1 MNNMQTDRRATSPA
15 KTRGA
20 PAEANPNNPAFGI
33 QISDAQYTK
42 LAQLV
47 YRLCGINL
55 GTSKKELLKARL
67 AKRLRA
73 TGCPDV
79 RDYIRQLEEDRSGTE
94 LVSFL
99 DVITTNKTD
108 FFREPQHFDFL
119 AKEILPRLD
128 KIVGSS
134 DSFRVWCAASST
146 GEEPYTI
153 AIVLQENKQ
162 LWQRRGAKI
171 LASDLSTQVLEHGR
185 RAVYTMER
193 VAVMPRPILTKYFQK
208 GRNRWQGHVRAR
220 PNLRDMVEFQRVNLM
235 DPFKFQHRFHTIF
248 CRNVMIYFDK
258 PTQERLVQKFFD
270 CLVPGGYLFV
280 GHSESLTGIQHRLA
294 FVKPAVYRREN

>member
-1 MNNMQTDRRATSPA
+1 MRTERRATSSE
-15 KTRGA
+15 KTHGL
-20 PAEANPNNPAFGI
+20 PAEVDSNSPVFGV
-33 QISDAQYTK
+33 QITDAQYTK

-73 TGCPDV
+73 TGCRDV
-79 RDYIRQLEEDRSGTE
+79 RQYIHTLEEDSTGTE

-119 AKEILPRLD
+119 AKEVLPRLD
-128 KIVGSS
+128 RLIGSS
-134 DSFRVWCAASST
+134 DPYRVWSAASST

-220 PNLRDMVEFQRVNLM
+220 PDLRNMVEFQRLNLM
-235 DPFKFQHRFHTIF
+235 DPFKFQYRFHTIF

-270 CLVPGGYLFV
+270 CLSPGGYLFV

-294 FVKPAVYRREN
+294 FVRPAVYRREN